1 MLASFIHFCIAD
13 DLIDNEKARKGQIR
27 YLTLQNGLYDLSK
40 YELKPHSPKIFTT
53 NLLPY
58 DFDPGATCQ
67 RFLQYLDEVFIGD
80 KDVINFV
87 QEAVGYAFHKAI
99 PIPAIFFLIGIGSNG
114 KSVFIDTLTNL
125 CGSENACSIS
135 LNSLSKEYY
144 ILDLF
149 EKMINISSETPHKK
163 MINTDVVKAVV
174 AGDWVTGRKPY
185 KGPSKFKPFAKHYLA
200 MNDYPLIDDASHGM
214 WRRIYIINFPKKFA
228 EKEMDVHLTEKLK
241 MELSGIFNWAIEGYK
256 RLRERDFKFSEG
268 KSMRESKQ
276 QYKDQSNSALN
287 FASQYLEISDPED
300 SIKLKDL
307 YKLGS
312 SPN

>member
-1 MLASFIHFCIAD
+1 M
-13 DLIDNEKARKGQIR
+13 
-27 YLTLQNGLYDLSK
+27 
-40 YELKPHSPKIFTT
+40 
-53 NLLPY
+53 
-58 DFDPGATCQ
+58 
-67 RFLQYLDEVFIGD
+67 
-80 KDVINFV
+80 
-87 QEAVGYAFHKAI
+87 
-99 PIPAIFFLIGIGSNG
+99 GSNG

-214 WRRIYIINFPKKFA
+214 WRRIYIINFPRKFTEA
-228 EKEMDVHLTEKLK
+228 EMDVHLTEKLK
-241 MELSGIFNWAIEGYK
+241 QELSGIFNWAIEGYK
-256 RLRERDFKFSEG
+256 RLRKRDFKFSEG
-268 KSMRESKQ
+268 KAMRKSKK
-276 QYKDQSNSALN
+276 QYKNQSNSALN
-287 FASQYLEISDPED
+287 FASQYLQVSDSEN

-307 YKLGS
+307 YNFYEKFCEIEGYKNKYSKPTFRKILEDGGFTFKYS
-312 SPN
+312 EKHSNQLRIFGVKVKSMNELR